1 MQVRVLKSKD
11 GNSLVEWKKE
21 GNTFRT
27 WVPASEV
34 QDGYVGNPERGLPY
48 GDDLVHELSMPSSAD
63 LEQALH
69 NQGLWTRED
78 MARNPQQVMA
88 AISHAYSS
96 VVTFLLS
103 NKGS

>member
-11 GNSLVEWKKE
+11 GNSLVEWTVE
-21 GNTFRT
+21 GNIFRT
-27 WVPASEV
+27 WVPAGEV
-34 QDGYVGNPERGLPY
+34 QEGYVDHPERGLAY
-48 GDDLVHELSMPSSAD
+48 GDELAHELEMPTSAE

-78 MARNPQQVMA
+78 IAKNPQQVLA

-103 NKGS
+103 NKRS

>member
-11 GNSLVEWKKE
+11 GNSLVEWKVE
-21 GNTFRT
+21 GNIFRT
-27 WVPASEV
+27 WVPAGDVIDGEV
-34 QDGYVGNPERGLPY
+34 QHPERGLLY
-48 GDDLVHELSMPSSAD
+48 GDDLVHQLTMPTSAD

-78 MARNPQQVMA
+78 MAHNPQQVMA
-88 AISHAYSS
+88 ALSNAFSN

-103 NKGS
+103 R